1 MPRPVEG
8 SSSYNAGLDGIRA
21 IAVLGVIAYHLDL
34 GWASGG
40 LLGVGVFF
48 VLSGYLITDLL
59 VAAIRRRGA
68 RSFGQFWV
76 RRARRLL
83 PALFVMLLVTVVWAT
98 LLDRQ
103 QLPSL
108 RVDVLPA
115 VFYYSNWWYIFHHVS
130 YFAQYGPPAPLGH
143 LWSLAIEEQFYL
155 IWPFAVLGALRWVRD
170 RRLLVLGALLLAVAS
185 AVEMALLFVPFTD
198 PTRVYDGTDT
208 RAFELLIGAALAFAW
223 PRDKRIGTITPRART
238 ILDVAGVA
246 ALAGIIVMYWQTGQY
261 DPFVY
266 RGGMV
271 LLSVLTA
278 ILIAVCVH
286 PGARVGRALG
296 VAPLRWIG
304 ERSYGIYLWSLPV
317 IVLTTPEGVKQS
329 LLRDVLQVVGIIVAA
344 ALSWRYVEQPVR
356 HGALGRL
363 WLAVRDRWRDRQ
375 WSALVPGTQ
384 GLAAVGVVLAGAFI
398 CSLGL
403 SGVISGSTAPP
414 EATRSILPP
423 VRPGDTTTTTTPT
436 TTTPTSTTTTTP
448 TTSTSTAVGGGPPAG
463 GPGTARSHIGLPAVG
478 TAPTTTST
486 TTTTTLPAGTGV
498 TVIGDSIMVDA
509 APYLR
514 AMLPGAVIDAQIGQ
528 QLYQVQSE
536 VPQLKKDGDVG
547 DELIVE
553 LGTNGYFSPTQLKS
567 LLRSLGPMR
576 RTVLVNTRET
586 RPWEQ
591 AVNQSIATVAHSLP
605 NTTMVNWYAIS
616 ATAPQYFYPDG
627 VHLDPQGAQFYASLL
642 VHALETPPSRP
653 LAVVRHRDATSATTA
668 HGPAKER

>member
-59 VAAIRRRGA
+59 VAAVRRRGA

-83 PALFVMLLVTVVWAT
+83 PALFVMLLVTVAWAT

-103 QLPSL
+103 QLPAL
-108 RVDVLPA
+108 RADVLPA

-130 YFAQYGPPAPLGH
+130 YFAQYGPQSPLGH

-155 IWPFAVLGALRWVRD
+155 IWPFVVLGALRWVRN
-170 RRLLVLGALLLAVAS
+170 RRLLVAGALLLALAS

-238 ILDVAGVA
+238 VLDVAGGA

-266 RGGMV
+266 RGGMA

-278 ILIAVCVH
+278 VLIAVCVH
-286 PGARVGRALG
+286 PGARVGRVLG

-317 IVLTTPEGVKQS
+317 IVLTTPEGAGQS
-329 LLRDVLQVVGIIVAA
+329 LLRDVLQVVGIIAAA
-344 ALSWRYVEQPVR
+344 ALSWRYVEEPVR

-363 WLAVRDRWRDRQ
+363 WLGFRDRWRNRQ
-375 WSALVPGTQ
+375 WSDLVPGTQ

-423 VRPGDTTTTTTPT
+423 VHHVGTTTTTT
-436 TTTPTSTTTTTP
+436 TTTTTVA
-448 TTSTSTAVGGGPPAG
+448 TAVGGGPPAG
-463 GPGTARSHIGLPAVG
+463 GPGTARGHGGHPAG
-478 TAPTTTST
+478 APTTTTT

-498 TVIGDSIMVDA
+498 TVIGESIMVDA
-509 APYLR
+509 APYLHEL
-514 AMLPGAVIDAQIGQ
+514 LPAAVIDAQIGQ

-553 LGTNGYFSPTQLKS
+553 LGTNGYFTTTQLKA

-576 RTVLVNTRET
+576 RIVLVNTRET

-591 AVNQSIATVAHSLP
+591 AVNQSIATVAHSFP
-605 NTTMVNWYAIS
+605 NTTMVNWYALS
-616 ATAPQYFYPDG
+616 ATTPQYFYPDG
-627 VHLDPQGAQFYASLL
+627 VHLDPQGAKFYASLL
-642 VHALETPPSRP
+642 VHALEAPPSRP
-653 LAVVRHRDATSATTA
+653 LAVVHHSGTTSAAGA
-668 HGPAKER
+668 HAARER

>member
-8 SSSYNAGLDGIRA
+8 SSPYNPGLDGIRA

-83 PALFVMLLVTVVWAT
+83 PALFVMLLVTVAWAT
-98 LLDRQ
+98 LLDRS

-108 RVDVLPA
+108 RTDVLPA
-115 VFYYSNWWYIFHHVS
+115 IFYYSNWWYIFHHVS
-130 YFAQYGPPAPLGH
+130 YFAQYGPQSPLSH

-155 IWPFAVLGALRWVRD
+155 IWPFAVLGALRWVRN
-170 RRLLVLGALLLAVAS
+170 RRTLVVGALVLACAS
-185 AVEMALLFVPFTD
+185 AVAMALLFVPFTD

-223 PRDKRIGTITPRART
+223 PRDKRIGPITPRART
-238 ILDVAGVA
+238 IIEVVGVA
-246 ALAGIIVMYWQTGQY
+246 ALAGIIVMYWETGQY

-286 PGARVGRALG
+286 PGARVGRVLG

-317 IVLTTPEGVKQS
+317 IVLTTPQGAKQTFE
-329 LLRDVLQVVGIIVAA
+329 RDSLQVVGIIVAA
-344 ALSWRYVEQPVR
+344 ALSWRFVEQPVR

-363 WLAVRDRWRDRQ
+363 WFDLRDKWRNRQ
-375 WSALVPGTQ
+375 WANLVPSTQ
-384 GLAAVGVVLAGAFI
+384 GWATAGAVLVGGFI

-403 SGVISGSTAPP
+403 SGVISGSTKPP
-414 EATRSILPP
+414 ETTKSILPP
-423 VRPGDTTTTTTPT
+423 THHVTTTTTTLPGSDSDGGSG
-436 TTTPTSTTTTTP
+436 TPPRHRTLP
-448 TTSTSTAVGGGPPAG
+448 GGA
-463 GPGTARSHIGLPAVG
+463 
-478 TAPTTTST
+478 T

-509 APYLR
+509 APYIHQL
-514 AMLPGAVIDAQIGQ
+514 LPAAVIDAQIGQ
-528 QLYQVQSE
+528 QLTQVQE
-536 VPQLKKDGDVG
+536 QVAQLKRDGDVG
-547 DELIVE
+547 NELIVE
-553 LGTNGYFSPTQLKS
+553 LGTNGYYSPTQLEA

-576 RTVLVNTRET
+576 RIVLVNTRET

-591 AVNQSIATVAHSLP
+591 AVNQSIATVARSYP
-605 NTTMVNWYAIS
+605 NTTMVNWYALS
-616 ATAPQYFYPDG
+616 ASTPQYFYPDG
-627 VHLDPQGAQFYASLL
+627 VHLDPKGAQYYASLL
-642 VHALETPPSRP
+642 VDALETPPSP
-653 LAVVRHRDATSATTA
+653 PPDIAHHGSASVA
-668 HGPAKER
+668 AKTHQSRVTER

>member
-59 VAAIRRRGA
+59 VGAIRRRGA

-130 YFAQYGPPAPLGH
+130 YFAQYGPQAPLGQ

-155 IWPFAVLGALRWVRD
+155 IWPFAVLGALRWVRS
-170 RRLLVLGALLLAVAS
+170 RRLLVAGALLLAVAS

-223 PRDKRIGTITPRART
+223 PRDKRIGTITPRAR
-238 ILDVAGVA
+238 IVLDIAGGA

-286 PGARVGRALG
+286 PGARVGRVLG

-317 IVLTTPEGVKQS
+317 IVLTTPQGVKQS
-329 LLRDVLQVVGIIVAA
+329 LLRDVLQVVGIIAAA

-363 WLAVRDRWRDRQ
+363 WHASRDRWRNRQ

-423 VRPGDTTTTTTPT
+423 VRRLDTTTTTS
-436 TTTPTSTTTTTP
+436 TS
-448 TTSTSTAVGGGPPAG
+448 TSTSTAVGGGPPGG
-463 GPGTARSHIGLPAVG
+463 GPGTARSHIGLPAGV
-478 TAPTTTST
+478 TTST
-486 TTTTTLPAGTGV
+486 TTSTTLPAGTGV

-514 AMLPGAVIDAQIGQ
+514 ELLPGAVIDAQIGQ
-528 QLYQVQSE
+528 QLYQVLSE

-553 LGTNGYFSPTQLKS
+553 LGTNGYFSPTQLKA
-567 LLRSLGPMR
+567 LLRALGPMR
-576 RTVLVNTRET
+576 RIVLVNTRET

-605 NTTMVNWYAIS
+605 NTTMVNWYALS
-616 ATAPQYFYPDG
+616 ATTPQYFYPDG

-653 LAVVRHRDATSATTA
+653 LAVVRHRDTTSATTA
-668 HGPAKER
+668 HAPAKER

>member
-59 VAAIRRRGA
+59 VAAVRRRGA

-83 PALFVMLLVTVVWAT
+83 PALFVMLLVTVAWAT

-103 QLPSL
+103 QLPAL
-108 RVDVLPA
+108 RADVLPA

-130 YFAQYGPPAPLGH
+130 YFAQYGPQSPLGH

-155 IWPFAVLGALRWVRD
+155 IWPFVVLGALRWVRN
-170 RRLLVLGALLLAVAS
+170 RRLLVAGALLLALAS

-238 ILDVAGVA
+238 VLDVAGGA

-266 RGGMV
+266 RGGMA

-278 ILIAVCVH
+278 VLIAVCVH
-286 PGARVGRALG
+286 PGARVGRVLG

-317 IVLTTPEGVKQS
+317 IVLTTPEGAGQS
-329 LLRDVLQVVGIIVAA
+329 LLRDVLQVVGIIAAA
-344 ALSWRYVEQPVR
+344 ALSWRYVEEPVR

-363 WLAVRDRWRDRQ
+363 WLGFRDRWRNRQ
-375 WSALVPGTQ
+375 WSDLVPGTQ

-423 VRPGDTTTTTTPT
+423 VHHVGTTTTTT
-436 TTTPTSTTTTTP
+436 TTTTTVA
-448 TTSTSTAVGGGPPAG
+448 TAVGGGPPAG
-463 GPGTARSHIGLPAVG
+463 GPGTARGHGGHPAG
-478 TAPTTTST
+478 APTTTTT

-509 APYLR
+509 APYLHEL
-514 AMLPGAVIDAQIGQ
+514 LPAAVIDAQIGQ

-553 LGTNGYFSPTQLKS
+553 LGTNGYFTTTQLKA

-576 RTVLVNTRET
+576 RIVLVNTRET

-591 AVNQSIATVAHSLP
+591 AVNQSIATVAHSFP
-605 NTTMVNWYAIS
+605 NTTMVNWYALS
-616 ATAPQYFYPDG
+616 ATTPQYFYPDG
-627 VHLDPQGAQFYASLL
+627 VHLDPQGAKFYASLL
-642 VHALETPPSRP
+642 VHALEAPPSRP
-653 LAVVRHRDATSATTA
+653 LAVVHHSGTTSAAGA
-668 HGPAKER
+668 HAARER

>member
-59 VAAIRRRGA
+59 VGAIRRRGA

-130 YFAQYGPPAPLGH
+130 YFAQYGPQAPLGH

-155 IWPFAVLGALRWVRD
+155 IWPFAVLGALRWVRS
-170 RRLLVLGALLLAVAS
+170 RRLLVAGALLLAVAS

-223 PRDKRIGTITPRART
+223 PRDKRIGTITPRAR
-238 ILDVAGVA
+238 IVLDIAGGA

-286 PGARVGRALG
+286 PGARVGRVLG

-317 IVLTTPEGVKQS
+317 IVLTTPQGVKQS
-329 LLRDVLQVVGIIVAA
+329 LLRDVLQVVGIIAAA

-363 WLAVRDRWRDRQ
+363 WHASRDRWRNRQ

-423 VRPGDTTTTTTPT
+423 VRRLDTTTTTS
-436 TTTPTSTTTTTP
+436 TS
-448 TTSTSTAVGGGPPAG
+448 TSTSTAVGGGPPGG
-463 GPGTARSHIGLPAVG
+463 GPGTARSHIGLPAGV
-478 TAPTTTST
+478 TTST
-486 TTTTTLPAGTGV
+486 TTSTTLPAGTGV

-514 AMLPGAVIDAQIGQ
+514 ELLPGAVIDAQIGQ
-528 QLYQVQSE
+528 QLYQVLSE

-553 LGTNGYFSPTQLKS
+553 LGTNGYFSPTQLKA
-567 LLRSLGPMR
+567 LLRALGPMR
-576 RTVLVNTRET
+576 RIVLVNTRET

-605 NTTMVNWYAIS
+605 NTTMVNWYALS
-616 ATAPQYFYPDG
+616 ATTPQYFYPDG

-653 LAVVRHRDATSATTA
+653 LAVVRHRDTTSATTA
-668 HGPAKER
+668 HAPAKER

>member
-21 IAVLGVIAYHLDL
+21 VAVLGVIAYHLDL

-59 VAAIRRRGA
+59 VAGIRTRGA
-68 RSFGQFWV
+68 RSFGMFWM

-83 PALFVMLLVTVVWAT
+83 PALFVMLLVTVAWAT
-98 LLDRQ
+98 LFDRSQ
-103 QLPSL
+103 IPGL
-108 RVDVLPA
+108 REDLLPA

-130 YFAQYGPPAPLGH
+130 YFAQYGPQSPLGH

-155 IWPFAVLGALRWVRD
+155 VWPFVLLVALRWVRS
-170 RRLLVLGALLLAVAS
+170 RRLLIIGALVLAAGS
-185 AVEMALLFVPFTD
+185 AIEMALLFVPYTD

-208 RAFELLIGAALAFAW
+208 RAFELLIGAALAFLW
-223 PRDKRIGTITPRART
+223 PRTTRVAPITPRARAV
-238 ILDVAGVA
+238 LEVAGGA
-246 ALAGIIVMYWQTGQY
+246 ALAGILVMYWQTGQY

-296 VAPLRWIG
+296 IGPLRWIG
-304 ERSYGIYLWSLPV
+304 ERSYGMYLWSLPI
-317 IVLTTPEGVKQS
+317 IVLTTPQGAKEN
-329 LLRDVLQVVGIIVAA
+329 LLRDALQVAGIVAAA
-344 ALSWRYVEQPVR
+344 ALSWRFVEQPVR
-356 HGALGRL
+356 HGALGRRWHEL
-363 WLAVRDRWRDRQ
+363 RDRWRSRD
-375 WSALVPGTQ
+375 WANLMPGTEAWTATGAVLVAALV
-384 GLAAVGVVLAGAFI
+384 

-403 SGVISGSTAPP
+403 SGVISGAPAVP

-423 VRPGDTTTTTTPT
+423 HHHLERTSSSVPT
-436 TTTPTSTTTTTP
+436 RDP
-448 TTSTSTAVGGGPPAG
+448 GGPAAGGRGRSTLPAG
-463 GPGTARSHIGLPAVG
+463 G
-478 TAPTTTST
+478 T

-498 TVIGDSIMVDA
+498 TIIGDSIMIDA

-514 AMLPGAVIDAQIGQ
+514 RMLPGAVIDAQVGQ
-528 QLYQVQSE
+528 QLYEVQAE
-536 VPQLKKDGDVG
+536 VPQLKQEGDIG
-547 DELIVE
+547 DELILE
-553 LGTNGYFSPTQLKS
+553 LGTNGYYSVTQLES

-591 AVNQSIATVAHSLP
+591 AVNQTIATVARSWP
-605 NTTMVNWYAIS
+605 DTTMVNWYSLS
-616 ATAPQYFYPDG
+616 ASTPQYFYPDG
-627 VHLDPQGAQFYASLL
+627 VHLDPQGAQYYASLL
-642 VHALETPPSRP
+642 VHALEAP
-653 LAVVRHRDATSATTA
+653 LPASPATGRAGHARDVVETRSTRRVPIHETDAS
-668 HGPAKER
+668 

>member
-8 SSSYNAGLDGIRA
+8 TSSYNAGLDGIRA

-59 VAAIRRRGA
+59 AAAIRRRGA

-98 LLDRQ
+98 LLDRP
-103 QLPSL
+103 QLPAL
-108 RVDVLPA
+108 RSDVLPA
-115 VFYYSNWWYIFHHVS
+115 IFYYSNWWYIFHHVS
-130 YFAQYGPPAPLGH
+130 YFEQYGPQSPLGH

-155 IWPFAVLGALRWVRD
+155 IWPFVVLGALRWVRS
-170 RRLLVLGALLLAVAS
+170 RRLLVIGALLLAVAS

-198 PTRVYDGTDT
+198 PTRIYDGTDT

-223 PRDKRIGTITPRART
+223 PRDKRIGSITPRART
-238 ILDVAGVA
+238 VLDAAGIA
-246 ALAGIIVMYWQTGQY
+246 ALAGIVVMYWQTGQY

-278 ILIAVCVH
+278 VLIAVCVH
-286 PGARVGRALG
+286 PGARLGRALG

-317 IVLTTPEGVKQS
+317 IVLTTPQGAKQS
-329 LLRDVLQVVGIIVAA
+329 LLRDVLQVAGIIAAA

-363 WLAVRDRWRDRQ
+363 WLAFRDRWRNRR
-375 WSALVPGTQ
+375 WAELVPGTQ
-384 GLAAVGVVLAGAFI
+384 GLAAVGVVLVGAFI

-403 SGVISGSTAPP
+403 SGVISGSTKPP
-414 EATRSILPP
+414 EATKSILPP
-423 VRPGDTTTTTTPT
+423 THPTTTTTTTPT
-436 TTTPTSTTTTTP
+436 TTVATTVPGGT
-448 TTSTSTAVGGGPPAG
+448 GGGTETTG
-463 GPGTARSHIGLPAVG
+463 GRGGIPGG
-478 TAPTTTST
+478 TT

-509 APYLR
+509 APYLHQL
-514 AMLPGAVIDAQIGQ
+514 LPGAVIDAQIGQ

-536 VPQLKKDGDVG
+536 VSQLKKDGDVG
-547 DELIVE
+547 NELIVE
-553 LGTNGYFSPTQLKS
+553 LGTNGYFTSTQLET

-576 RTVLVNTRET
+576 RIVLVNTRET

-591 AVNQSIATVAHSLP
+591 AVNQSIATVAHSYP
-605 NTTMVNWYAIS
+605 NATMVNWYALS
-616 ATAPQYFYPDG
+616 ASTPQYFYPDG
-627 VHLDPQGAQFYASLL
+627 VHLDPQGARYYAALL
-642 VHALETPPSRP
+642 VHALETPPSRS
-653 LAVVRHRDATSATTA
+653 LAVVHHRDTVTPRQTPARAAT
-668 HGPAKER
+668 R